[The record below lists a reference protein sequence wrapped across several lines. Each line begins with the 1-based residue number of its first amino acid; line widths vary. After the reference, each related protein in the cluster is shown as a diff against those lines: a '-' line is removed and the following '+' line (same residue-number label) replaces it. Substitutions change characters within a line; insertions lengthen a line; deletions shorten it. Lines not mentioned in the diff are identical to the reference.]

1 VAKSLLCVYFVNC
14 TMLQL
19 SKASV
24 LNFVLGSNIRQS
36 KHEIQ
41 N

>member
-1 VAKSLLCVYFVNC
+1 VYFVNC

-24 LNFVLGSNIRQS
+24 LNFVLGGNIRQS
-36 KHEIQ
+36 KHET
-41 N
+41 